1 MNLITVNGRQ
11 VPWEEG
17 MTVRRVLEVMN
28 YTFRLLVIKIDGQL
42 VKKED
47 WDSAPVQAGAD
58 VQVIH
63 LISGG

>member
-1 MNLITVNGRQ
+1 MKQITVNGHQ

-28 YTFRLLVIKIDGQL
+28 YTFRMLVIKIDGQL

-47 WDSAPVQAGAD
+47 WDYAPVPAGAD
-58 VQVIH
+58 VKVIH